1 MYDRTIFER
10 VQKNLNIEKIIFKV
24 VQMKFLAMHI
34 TVTRFRV
41 QGRKD
46 EEVRGD
52 EPKNGV

>member
-1 MYDRTIFER
+1 MRHKTGVHENETRFLDFFF
-10 VQKNLNIEKIIFKV
+10 FKSS
-24 VQMKFLAMHI
+24 MMN
-34 TVTRFRV
+34 VTRFRV